1 MLRSTEGA
9 ARSGRALWVSLGL
22 RLVVVVAAVMSLVAV
37 GAYFNVSRHQR
48 TLLVG
53 AKVTTGERLLGLFT
67 ASVAPAVVFSD
78 LETMNSDV
86 TDLMRD
92 PDVIGVQIWAREET
106 GLATKPLLNRH
117 RSSGSVVTLVP
128 EREHGL
134 VVEADHVELVRPISG
149 PDQATVAVVRATF
162 SLARENAAIAAT
174 NRRILAISILAA
186 LGTIVVL
193 VLAIGRSLLQPMREL
208 RMARELEI
216 AAKIQR
222 ALVPTRPRHPDFEIA
237 GRMIPADEVG
247 GDFFDVLTDGGRL
260 WITIGDVSGH
270 GLPAGLIMLMT
281 QSAFATEFRA
291 ENAAAR
297 HGTSDVDPNAMLT
310 ITNQLLCEYV
320 KERLDENKYA
330 TCQLFVY
337 QGQGAFDVAGGH
349 LFPLVLRK
357 ATGSL
362 ERVEVEGAW
371 LGIIEPF
378 PTRPT
383 QRVKLDPGDV
393 LCLFTDGAIEAQAK
407 EGELYD
413 VARFTES
420 LRQALLAEASLEA
433 AIDRV
438 MRDLLE
444 FCPNP
449 SDDVSILLL
458 RRTEGRDSERA

>member
-1 MLRSTEGA
+1 MPGSTEA
-9 ARSGRALWVSLGL
+9 ASRSGRTLWISLGF
-22 RLVVVVAAVMSLVAV
+22 RLVVVVAVVMTLVAV

-48 TLLVG
+48 TLLVD
-53 AKVTTGERLLGLFT
+53 AKVTSGERLLGLFT

-78 LETMNSDV
+78 LETMNDDV

-92 PDVIGVQIWAREET
+92 SDVMGVEIWARDGE
-106 GLATKPLLNRH
+106 GWGRAPLLGRH
-117 RSSGSVVTLVP
+117 RSPSGGLPVAP
-128 EREHGL
+128 EREHSM
-134 VVEADHVELVRPISG
+134 VVLPDRVVLVRPILG
-149 PDQATVAVVRATF
+149 PDQKTTAVVRATF
-162 SLARENAAIAAT
+162 SLSRENAAIATT
-174 NRRILAISILAA
+174 NRRILVISSLAA
-186 LGTIVVL
+186 LGTILVL

-222 ALVPTRPRHPDFEIA
+222 ALVPTRPRHPHFEIA

-260 WITIGDVSGH
+260 WLTIGDVSGH

-291 ENAAAR
+291 EHASGGEGGR
-297 HGTSDVDPNAMLT
+297 DVDPNAMLT

-320 KERLDENKYA
+320 KERLEENKYA

-337 QGQGAFDVAGGH
+337 QGEGAFDVAGGH
-349 LFPLVLRK
+349 LFPLVLRR
-357 ATGSL
+357 ATGLL

-378 PTRPT
+378 PTRPS
-383 QRVKLDPGDV
+383 QRIVLDPGDV
-393 LCLFTDGAIEAQAK
+393 LCLFTDGAIEAQSK
-407 EGELYD
+407 DGELYD
-413 VARFTES
+413 VERFTES
-420 LRQALLAEASLEA
+420 LRRALLETESLEVA
-433 AIDRV
+433 VERV
-438 MRDLLE
+438 MRDLLA

-449 SDDVSILLL
+449 SDDVSLLL
-458 RRTEGRDSERA
+458 MRRTEGLGSERA